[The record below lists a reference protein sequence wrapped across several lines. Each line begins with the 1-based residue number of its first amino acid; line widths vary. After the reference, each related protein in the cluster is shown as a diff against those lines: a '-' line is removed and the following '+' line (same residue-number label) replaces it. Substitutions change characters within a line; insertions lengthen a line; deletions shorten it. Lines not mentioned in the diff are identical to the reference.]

1 MRDLDIQ
8 IHDYIEATSEPV
20 ALDEVWNVAVGAGP
34 VRPLTRREE
43 EKPRNRGWLITG
55 AAAAL
60 VLLIFGIVPF
70 VSFDESTRPPA
81 VIPTVSTMIT
91 VPESRVVEGST
102 DRQGPP
108 FKDANPGAVEWIQIE
123 LDPYVDGFAGAPPTV
138 QRDIDGYVISGNGVL
153 TYSHD
158 GRSWTTD
165 PLSPELAGYQAFTSR
180 GQWAVAGTG
189 EWQQSTTDSRV
200 LLRSDGTRW
209 RRVDLPDSESSWPEL
224 PIVSGTSSLVPQ
236 GGAEGSFWVSNGDGP
251 FQMHDAPWDW
261 PPATAGGYSS
271 VGIVAAP
278 DGGFV
283 ALVTYYGIHPDDS
296 ELADNERD
304 ASSTLRF
311 AELWT
316 SPDGVLWD
324 NNGLP
329 GFLAAD
335 ALNRS
340 LNVTIRS
347 HGDELVASASYNGGE
362 RRDTGQTVLGNYTSR
377 NGIDWAPSSGIDPTD
392 FGESECW
399 VHTMNMGYICA
410 SIRTEPETMFEI
422 LLSTDGE
429 TWVDVNLPEI
439 DYESYG
445 FVGGAGHGGVGDIL
459 FLSYGDMW
467 IGLFE

>member
-8 IHDYIEATSEPV
+8 IHDYIEATSEPLAV
-20 ALDEVWNVAVGAGP
+20 DDIRNAAVGAGP
-34 VRPLTRREE
+34 VRPIIRRQT
-43 EKPRNRGWLITG
+43 EKPHTRGWLITG

-60 VLLIFGIVPF
+60 VLLMFGIMPL
-70 VSFDESTRPPA
+70 VSRGESAGPPA
-81 VIPTVSTMIT
+81 VIPTVSSIPT
-91 VPESRVVEGST
+91 VPEAPVVEGST

-108 FKDANPGAVEWIQIE
+108 FKDANPGAVEWIQVE
-123 LDPYVDGFAGAPPTV
+123 LDPYVAGFAGAPLSV

-158 GRSWTTD
+158 GRSWTTE

-189 EWQQSTTDSRV
+189 EWQQTTADSRV

-209 RRVDLPDSESSWPEL
+209 HRVDLPGSDSSWPGL

-236 GGAEGSFWVSNGDGP
+236 GGAEDSFWVSVGDGP
-251 FQMHDAPWDW
+251 FEMHDAPWDW
-261 PPATAGGYSS
+261 PPTTAGGHSS
-271 VGIVAAP
+271 VTIVAAP

-296 ELADNERD
+296 GLADNERD
-304 ASSTLRF
+304 PSSTLRF

-316 SPDGVLWD
+316 SPDGIRWD

-329 GFLAAD
+329 GFLAPD
-335 ALNRS
+335 AVNRS
-340 LNVTIRS
+340 LTVTIRS
-347 HGDELVASASYNGGE
+347 HGDELVASASYNGAE
-362 RRDTGQTVLGNYTSR
+362 RRDTGETVLGDYTSR
-377 NGIDWAPSSGIDPTD
+377 NGLDWVRSAGTD
-392 FGESECW
+392 STGEPESECW
-399 VHTMNMGYICA
+399 IQTMNMGYICA
-410 SIRTEPETMFEI
+410 SIQTEPVMMFEFV
-422 LLSTDGE
+422 LSTDGE

-445 FVGGAGHGGVGDIL
+445 FVGGAAHGGVGDIL
-459 FLSYGDMW
+459 FLSYGDLW